1 MFRPKRLLFAG
12 GGTRCLAFLTTLQ
25 RLEKE
30 QILTDVGEWWG
41 TSAGALVATLLAL
54 TKTCSSI
61 RDILKNID
69 FAKFRDVC
77 IMNLVQLTSSWGL
90 DDGISLIKE
99 VARLMESAK
108 PGSSNYTMSDI
119 KGLNI
124 VVADLNLHQTVVI
137 SSDNFPTLKVV
148 DAIRASMSLPIF
160 YKPFKCPL
168 NGHYWVDGG
177 LRAHFPW
184 YCLKSEEEF
193 KESLGF
199 NFEKTWSDGPA
210 TFSEYMFSMLH
221 FDEPLKSREI
231 KLKWK
236 KNIIWFESPPFPA
249 WYVRLL
255 DDDVNILERIGN
267 NAFEKW
273 FRVYSKTPEI
283 RQSSSRHHNLSPSSQ
298 NHHTDGKSD
307 NPQSSCPSQHQDS
320 PRDSQSETRRPS
332 RRWSW

>member
-12 GGTRCLAFLTTLQ
+12 GGTRCLAFLPTLQ
-25 RLEKE
+25 CLEKE
-30 QILTDVGEWWG
+30 EILTDVNEWWG

-54 TKTCSSI
+54 TKACGSI
-61 RDILKNID
+61 REILKNID

-90 DDGISLIKE
+90 DDGISLLKE
-99 VARLMESAK
+99 VTRLMESAK
-108 PGSSNYTMSDI
+108 PGSSNYTMTDV
-119 KGLNI
+119 KGLHI

-137 SSDNFPTLKVV
+137 SSENFPTLKVV

-160 YKPFKCPL
+160 YKPFKCPI

-184 YCLKSEEEF
+184 HCLKSDDQC

-210 TFSEYMFSMLH
+210 TFSEFMFSMLH
-221 FDEPLKSREI
+221 FDEPVKSREI

-236 KNIIWFESPPFPA
+236 KNIIWFASPPFPA

-255 DDDVNILERIGN
+255 EDDIDILERIGN
-267 NAFEKW
+267 EAFEKW
-273 FRVYSKTPEI
+273 FRAYSKTEENP
-283 RQSSSRHHNLSPSSQ
+283 RSSSHRRIPLPASQ
-298 NHHTDGKSD
+298 NHHTDGKLD
-307 NPQSSCPSQHQDS
+307 NPQYSSPLQPQGPS
-320 PRDSQSETRRPS
+320 RDSQPGTRRLS